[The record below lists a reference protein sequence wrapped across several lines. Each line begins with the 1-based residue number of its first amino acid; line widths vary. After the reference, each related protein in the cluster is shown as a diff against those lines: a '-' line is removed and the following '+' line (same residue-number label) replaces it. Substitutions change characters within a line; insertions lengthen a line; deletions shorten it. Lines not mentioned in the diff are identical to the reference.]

1 MNSTKRHFFS
11 VLILCVLFAS
21 SVYSQ
26 SQERPEFVTVT
37 TIHWNLDLQDF
48 SMDAWKAVEK
58 EYFDKVTSK
67 NEFIVSSLVL
77 LHFFTADNSEIKL
90 VSGYSSWEN
99 IEKASARSDE
109 LAKEAWPDK
118 DQRTAFFNKQLSYY
132 TNMHSDEI
140 HATLPF
146 AKVLT
151 EKSSEPLVYYVRI
164 SHIDYPEGGT
174 QKEIGDMMT
183 DYVEKVI
190 KKNTTILGYYPNMHS
205 WGADGRDFIE
215 AFVLKSL
222 GDVEKSQEETIELE
236 KTAWP
241 DEAVRK
247 AHFDKM
253 GKYFTGFHADFFYRS
268 VPELTK

>member
-1 MNSTKRHFFS
+1 MNTTKRHFFS
-11 VLILCVLFAS
+11 VVILSVLFAS

-26 SQERPEFVTVT
+26 PQERPAFLTVT
-37 TIHWNLDLQDF
+37 TIHWNQDLQDF

-67 NEFIVSSLVL
+67 NEYIVSSLVL
-77 LHFFTADNSEIKL
+77 QHFFTADNTEIKL

-118 DQRTAFFNKQLSYY
+118 DQRTAFFKKQMSYY
-132 TNMHSDEI
+132 TNLHSDEI

-151 EKSSEPLVYYVRI
+151 EKSAEPLVYYVRI
-164 SHIDYPEGGT
+164 SHIDFPEGGT

-183 DYVEKVI
+183 DYVDKVI
-190 KKNTTILGYYPNMHS
+190 NKNTTILGYFPNMHA

-222 GDVEKSQEETIELE
+222 GDVEKAQEETIKLE
-236 KTAWP
+236 KVAWP

-253 GKYFTGFHADFFYRS
+253 GKYFTGFHADYFYNS